1 LLQKKLEK
9 INAESVG
16 FTSVLEAVEYIR
28 ENPDILLLVD
38 YKLDDLLALDLINDL
53 KNINIDVPF
62 IVMTGHGDQQLAVDM
77 MKLGA
82 YDYIVKEARFY
93 NKVQVVVSKAIK
105 YYETKLNLRISQEKY
120 KTIFENIQDIYIEM
134 NMDGDIIEISPSVE
148 KILFYKRDNLI
159 NKNISEFFAKQ
170 PEVEKLLSSTKNEIH
185 ISDYEISIT
194 NNKGE
199 NIYCSINSRLEQYKD
214 GSKKIIGTIR
224 DITIR
229 KGLERQILNKVIETE
244 EEERKRIAE
253 DLHDG
258 LGPLLASIKLYVNM
272 LVSAEDDKER
282 KENLVKYTN
291 ELIDEAVSN
300 TRSIS
305 NNLTPNVLNDFGLIK
320 ALESFCR
327 IIDNTEEICI
337 NFKSNFNER
346 LHETLEVIIYRI
358 ILELIHNTLKH
369 AKATNI
375 ILSVTQKDSILNIS
389 YYDDGIGFNY
399 EKISKRKTGYGI
411 KNIINRANSINAD
424 LSFNNVKPKGYQVNM
439 KMNLSNYII

>member
-229 KGLERQILNKVIETE
+229 KGLERQILN
-244 EEERKRIAE
+244 
-253 DLHDG
+253 
-258 LGPLLASIKLYVNM
+258 
-272 LVSAEDDKER
+272 
-282 KENLVKYTN
+282 
-291 ELIDEAVSN
+291 
-300 TRSIS
+300 
-305 NNLTPNVLNDFGLIK
+305 
-320 ALESFCR
+320 
-327 IIDNTEEICI
+327 
-337 NFKSNFNER
+337 
-346 LHETLEVIIYRI
+346 
-358 ILELIHNTLKH
+358 
-369 AKATNI
+369 
-375 ILSVTQKDSILNIS
+375 QK
-389 YYDDGIGFNY
+389 
-399 EKISKRKTGYGI
+399 
-411 KNIINRANSINAD
+411 
-424 LSFNNVKPKGYQVNM
+424 
-439 KMNLSNYII
+439 